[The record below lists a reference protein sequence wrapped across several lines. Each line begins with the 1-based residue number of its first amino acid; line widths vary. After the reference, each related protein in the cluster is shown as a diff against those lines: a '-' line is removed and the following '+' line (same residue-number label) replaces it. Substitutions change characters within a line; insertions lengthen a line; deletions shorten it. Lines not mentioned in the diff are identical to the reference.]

1 MPLAD
6 RIIAEHAGR
15 SSVVP
20 GEIHEV
26 DIDRLYIQDGN
37 SPTIA
42 RIFGEQGFDRVFD
55 AERIGVFFD
64 HSVLPPNISMAD
76 RIQEAERFCESFG
89 FRRFAPG
96 AGISHLVAL
105 EQGWFEPGTIVL
117 GSDSHTCTG
126 GVRQC
131 LALGMGATDIAA
143 AMVTGRTW
151 LLVPESVCLEIRGAP
166 APSSGPKD
174 LLLALLAKYP
184 SDQFLYRSI
193 EWTGDWIGG
202 LSRDG
207 AATLAN
213 MAVEMGAKCAFL
225 PPHRG
230 AEELEPI
237 RAGGEGYV
245 EHLVFDA
252 EGLPPHVA
260 RPHSPSSSVP
270 IDECSGLRVDQ
281 VFVGSCTNGKF
292 EDIQQ
297 VSAILK
303 GRQIH
308 PRTTLV
314 VTPASRDIFL
324 RCLEEGYV
332 ETIMRAG
339 GLFTPAGCGSCLGTQ
354 GPIPATGSR
363 VLTTMNRNFQGRMGN
378 RDAEIFLSSPTVAA
392 WTAIKGEIPKLE
404 DLS

>member
-42 RIFGEQGFDRVFD
+42 RIFAEQGFDRVFD
-55 AERIGVFFD
+55 PDRIGVFFD

-89 FRRFAPG
+89 FVRFAPG

-126 GVRQC
+126 GVTQC

-143 AMVTGRTW
+143 AMVTGQTW
-151 LLVPESVCLEIRGAP
+151 LLVPESVCLEIRGT
-166 APSSGPKD
+166 PSAVSGPKD
-174 LLLALLAKYP
+174 LLLALLATYS
-184 SDQFLYRSI
+184 SDRFLYRSI
-193 EWTGDWIGG
+193 EWTGDWITN

-207 AATLAN
+207 ATTLAN

-225 PPHRG
+225 PPRKG
-230 AEELEPI
+230 AEDLTPI
-237 RAGGEGYV
+237 DAGGDGYV

-252 EGLPPHVA
+252 ESLPPYVA
-260 RPHSPSSSVP
+260 RPHSPSSAVP
-270 IDECSGLRVDQ
+270 IGECSGLRVDQ

-292 EDIQQ
+292 DDIEQ

-303 GRQIH
+303 GQQIH
-308 PRTTLV
+308 PKTSLV

-324 RCLEEGYV
+324 RCLEAGYV

-378 RDAEIFLSSPTVAA
+378 RDAEIFLSSPMVAA
-392 WTAIKGEIPKLE
+392 WTAIKGEIPTLE